1 MFRIETNE
9 NSIKTGYREKS
20 EKIVLEINLLQATL
34 IHRDIQQV
42 KAITSL
48 ANGKGEHVLND
59 LLTFKMTCNST
70 ELEGWE
76 LMPNCRW
83 ILGGTTIHL
92 ATNWHIESLVHFL
105 GLRQDDPKFCQNLI
119 NLTSEYD
126 YTPLHVAAV
135 QDNTVVTRFLIDKKA
150 KTGAQNDKKQTAL
163 HLAAHSGSINNVIT
177 LMYDGHAHLMDKDY
191 KEDTPLHLAKT
202 SKILNILLSKI
213 KAQELVSIEES
224 YEKSFFNWI
233 LLEHPN
239 SMKNYLD
246 VMLTSQSDQHLIFD
260 FSIFHHGTHKEQ
272 NYLDKHVALIK
283 HRCPEMLRHPI
294 MALFAYTKW
303 HPHKIVYYI
312 NFAIFLAF
320 LVTFT
325 YHGFITIDL
334 IQCEL
339 KKSKDNCGELRWIP
353 NPDQKE
359 CQAKLKLE
367 LEVTRYIS
375 WGLLGV
381 LIVWELSQFISKVVE
396 KEIIEYFSLQNV
408 TEVCMYILATWFFV
422 IEFKELDDPKKNE
435 YQLSIL
441 GWALFLAWIDMTM
454 FLGRFDLFGK
464 NIYSTWRIVKNVFWP
479 IVVYIPTIMAF
490 GTAFNCFLSHNPVF
504 EGSVASIIKVLTM
517 VLGEY
522 DFEDNFLYDKVK
534 ENGDKYISV
543 QVTQS

>member
-1 MFRIETNE
+1 
-9 NSIKTGYREKS
+9 
-20 EKIVLEINLLQATL
+20 
-34 IHRDIQQV
+34 
-42 KAITSL
+42 
-48 ANGKGEHVLND
+48 
-59 LLTFKMTCNST
+59 
-70 ELEGWE
+70 
-76 LMPNCRW
+76 
-83 ILGGTTIHL
+83 
-92 ATNWHIESLVHFL
+92 
-105 GLRQDDPKFCQNLI
+105 
-119 NLTSEYD
+119 
-126 YTPLHVAAV
+126 
-135 QDNTVVTRFLIDKKA
+135 
-150 KTGAQNDKKQTAL
+150 
-163 HLAAHSGSINNVIT
+163 
-177 LMYDGHAHLMDKDY
+177 
-191 KEDTPLHLAKT
+191 
-202 SKILNILLSKI
+202 
-213 KAQELVSIEES
+213 
-224 YEKSFFNWI
+224 
-233 LLEHPN
+233 
-239 SMKNYLD
+239 
-246 VMLTSQSDQHLIFD
+246 
-260 FSIFHHGTHKEQ
+260 
-272 NYLDKHVALIK
+272 
-283 HRCPEMLRHPI
+283 

-325 YHGFITIDL
+325 YHGSITTDL

-339 KKSKDNCGELRWIP
+339 KKSKDNCSEMHWIS
-353 NPDQKE
+353 NPDQEE
-359 CQAKLKLE
+359 CQEKLKLE

-375 WGLLGV
+375 WGLLGI
-381 LIVWELSQFISKVVE
+381 LIVWELSQFISKAVE

-408 TEVCMYILATWFFV
+408 TEVCMYILATSFFV
-422 IEFKELDDPKKNE
+422 MEFKELDDSKKNE

-464 NIYSTWRIVKNVFWP
+464 SIYSTWRIVKNVFWP

>member
-1 MFRIETNE
+1 MTMFRIDTE
-9 NSIKTGYREKS
+9 TGYREKS
-20 EKIVLEINLLQATL
+20 EKIDMEINLLQATV

-48 ANGKGEHVLND
+48 AIGKGEGVLNK
-59 LLTFKMTCNST
+59 LLTSKMTCEST
-70 ELEGWE
+70 KLEGWE

-83 ILGGTTIHL
+83 ILGATTIHL
-92 ATNWHIESLVHFL
+92 ATNWHIDSLVHFL
-105 GLRQDDPKFCQNLI
+105 GLRQEDSKFHRDLI
-119 NLTSEYD
+119 KLTSKHH
-126 YTPLHVAAV
+126 YTPLHVAAI
-135 QDNTVVTRFLIDKKA
+135 QDNAVVTRFLILKKA
-150 KTGAQNDKKQTAL
+150 QIEAVNDKNQTAL
-163 HLAAHSGSINNVIT
+163 HLAAQSGSINNVIT
-177 LMYDGHAHLMDKDY
+177 LMYDGYAHIMDQDY
-191 KEDTPLHLAKT
+191 KKDTPLHLAKT
-202 SKILNILLSKI
+202 SKILNMLLSKI
-213 KAQELVSIEES
+213 RAQELVWIEES
-224 YEKSFFNWI
+224 YEESFFQWL

-260 FSIFHHGTHKEQ
+260 FSIFHHGTNKKQ
-272 NYLDKHVALIK
+272 NYLDKHVALIN
-283 HRCPEMLRHPI
+283 HRCPEMLRHPV

-320 LVTFT
+320 LFTFT
-325 YHGFITIDL
+325 WHGFITIDL

-339 KKSKDNCGELRWIP
+339 KKCKGNSCELTWELNSDRE
-353 NPDQKE
+353 E
-359 CQAKLKLE
+359 CQAKLKPG
-367 LEVTRYIS
+367 LEVPRYIN
-375 WGLLGV
+375 WGLLSA
-381 LIVWELSQFISKVVE
+381 LMVWELLQFFSKVVE
-396 KEIIEYFSLQNV
+396 EEILEYFSLQNV
-408 TEVCMYILATWFFV
+408 TEVCMYILATCFFV
-422 IEFKELDDPKKNE
+422 IEFKELDDSKKNE

-517 VLGEY
+517 VLGEF
-522 DFEDNFLYDKVK
+522 DFEDNFLYDNVK
-534 ENGDKYISV
+534 ENGDKYISA
-543 QVTQS
+543 QVHNSI